1 MVNTSSLKEGDQMA
15 AMNEKRLIDHINE
28 LGQIGIDSDGRRT
41 RLAADD
47 AEKAG
52 RDAVA
57 GWMREAGLKVVVD
70 KIGNLFGI
78 WETEENRDKKPVM
91 TGSHIDTVIN
101 AGRYDGCYGVLAGI
115 EVIQSLKEAGV
126 KTQRPMAVGA
136 FTNEEGVRYSPDMMG
151 SLVYAGGMSAEDAC
165 ATVGIDGTVLGE
177 ELRRIGYAG
186 EAEPGFLQPC
196 AFVELHIEQGPIL
209 EAEGYEIGAV
219 ENLQGIS
226 WQQITIEGVQN
237 HAGTTPTSYR
247 QDAGLAAAKVIT
259 FMRERCLGSNG
270 KTVSTTG
277 CIAFSP
283 NAINVIPEKAVFTV
297 DVRNP
302 DEDALQAEERA
313 LAEFLAD
320 LEKTDRVKITVE
332 CLSRFKP
339 VLFDEGIV
347 KMVEK
352 HAAKHNMSCRRI
364 TSGAGQDAQNM
375 ALLCPTAMIFSPSHN
390 GISHNPKEYTS
401 DKDLLACARVF
412 MDVMSE
418 LAGAEE

>member
-1 MVNTSSLKEGDQMA
+1 MVKI
-15 AMNEKRLIDHINE
+15 NEERLISRINE
-28 LGQIGIDSDGRRT
+28 LGQVGIDAEGRRV

-47 AEKAG
+47 AEKQG
-52 RDAVA
+52 RDLVS
-57 GWMREAGLKVVVD
+57 GWMKDAGLKVVTD
-70 KIGNLFGI
+70 YIGNIFGI
-78 WETEENRDKKPVM
+78 WETEENAGKAPAM

-101 AGRYDGCYGVLAGI
+101 AGQYDGCYGVIAGI

-126 KTQRPMAVGA
+126 KTVRPMAVAA

-177 ELRRIGYAG
+177 ELKRIGYG
-186 EAEPGFLQPC
+186 GTVEPGFLKPY

-209 EAEGYEIGAV
+209 EAEGYQIGAV

-226 WQQITIEGVQN
+226 WQQITIEGAQN

-247 QDAGLAAAKVIT
+247 QDAGVAAAKVIT
-259 FMRERCLGSNG
+259 FMRERCLASNG

-277 CIAFSP
+277 CIEFQP
-283 NAINVIPEKAVFTV
+283 NAINVIPEKAIFTV

-302 DEDALQAEERA
+302 NEEALQAEEKA
-313 LAEFLAD
+313 LADFLAD
-320 LEKTDRVKITVE
+320 LEKTDRVKITTE
-332 CLSRFKP
+332 RLSRFEP
-339 VLFDEGIV
+339 VIFDEGIV
-347 KMVEK
+347 SIVEK
-352 HAAKHNMSCRRI
+352 YAEKHEMSCRRI

-390 GISHNPKEYTS
+390 GISHNPAEFTEDS
-401 DKDLLACARVF
+401 DLIACANVF
-412 MDVMSE
+412 FDVMSE
-418 LAGAEE
+418 LAGVSQNLQ